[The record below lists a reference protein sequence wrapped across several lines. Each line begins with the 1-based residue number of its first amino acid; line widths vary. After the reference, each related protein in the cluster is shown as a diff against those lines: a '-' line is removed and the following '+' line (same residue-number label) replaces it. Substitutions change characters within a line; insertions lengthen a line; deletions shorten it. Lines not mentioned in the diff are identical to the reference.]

1 MAGIVQES
9 VCWIKEGMVDW
20 KNKDKLEDYIAF
32 ISYNIFLLCS
42 YFYVGEN
49 SEVELSYF
57 WTIYMAVFLDSRVV
71 ASIYMALWLNLG
83 WSF

>member
-1 MAGIVQES
+1 VAGIVQES

-20 KNKDKLEDYIAF
+20 KNKDKLEEYIAF

-71 ASIYMALWLNLG
+71 ASI
-83 WSF
+83 

>member
-1 MAGIVQES
+1 
-9 VCWIKEGMVDW
+9 MVDW
-20 KNKDKLEDYIAF
+20 KNKDKLEEYIAF

-57 WTIYMAVFLDSRVV
+57 
-71 ASIYMALWLNLG
+71 
-83 WSF
+83 